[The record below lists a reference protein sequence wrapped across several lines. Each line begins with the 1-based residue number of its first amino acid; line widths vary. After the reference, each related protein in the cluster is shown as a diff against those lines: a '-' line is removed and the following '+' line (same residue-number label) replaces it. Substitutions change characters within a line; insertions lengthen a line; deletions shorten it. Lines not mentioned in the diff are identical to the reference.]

1 MRSAGDLLPRVLS
14 SLHRLTRM
22 CMCRFYAQAIR
33 QAGIEFDVIFGPAY
47 KGIPLA
53 ASVAVAWFQ
62 LYGESKD
69 ISYNRKEVK
78 DHGEGGSLVGAK
90 ISGRRVLIVDDVI
103 TAGTAIREAVDIL
116 HSAQAV
122 IVGVAVA
129 LDRQERASDTSSQ
142 SAIQQVEQDMHLK
155 VVSIVR
161 LPHLVAYVA
170 LQEGKEK
177 ELEAIET
184 YRKTYGV
191 EY

>member
-1 MRSAGDLLPRVLS
+1 
-14 SLHRLTRM
+14 
-22 CMCRFYAQAIR
+22 MCRFYAQAIR

-170 LQEGKEK
+170 LQESKEK